1 VRIDDLK
8 LRWPTKIAA
17 LFWPDG
23 EVNTLQTA
31 GVLLC
36 RRLATFLW
44 WFGGLIQLAM
54 GDWRREREN
63 RRREEREALRCAM
76 VETRARCT
84 GAAEG
89 CEPLDRR

>member
-1 VRIDDLK
+1 MRIDDLK
-8 LRWPTKIAA
+8 LRWPMKIAA

-54 GDWRREREN
+54 GDRRRERESPA
-63 RRREEREALRCAM
+63 RGERGSEMCYGGN
-76 VETRARCT
+76 ARTVYQC
-84 GAAEG
+84 G
-89 CEPLDRR
+89 